1 METFRH
7 KAKSSG
13 LYFLS
18 NSIVTFAEGPNR
30 SQKTASCDLCVN
42 VVRIIPFCSIF
53 QDNSPQIFLF
63 YYLCLSFF
71 LFEIMQI
78 QEILDHRIMVLD
90 GAMGTMIQQYGLS
103 ESDFRGERFA
113 DITALQKGNN
123 DLLCLT
129 RPQIISAIHEAYL
142 DAGADIIET
151 NTFNAN
157 RISMSDYDMQSVVA
171 EINFEAARLARNVA
185 DNYSAKTPDKP
196 RFVAGSVGPTNKTCS
211 MSPDVNDPALRTLT
225 FDDLT
230 DAYREQIAAL
240 IDGGVDLLLFETIF
254 DTLNAKAA
262 LYAAEEVMQEKGKHL
277 PIMLSV
283 TLSDKGGRTLSGQT
297 LDAFLSSVR
306 HARLLSVGLNCSFGA
321 RDMKPFLKQ
330 LSETAPYYISAYPN
344 AGLPN
349 RFGQYDETPETMALQ
364 IKEFIDEQLVNI
376 VGGCCGTTPEH
387 IAAIARLAAGKQPR
401 RPHVQRPML
410 SLSGLEVLNVVPE
423 NNFIHVGER
432 CNVAGSRKFLRL
444 ISEKN
449 YDEAL
454 EIARKQVADGAQ
466 IIDINMDDA
475 MLDAHDEMVTFLN
488 RIASEPDICRVP
500 VMIDSSKWPVILAGL
515 KCVQGKCIVN
525 SISLKEGEATFLAHA
540 REIHRLGA
548 AMVVMA
554 FDETGQADSYAR
566 KIAVCQRAYTLLTR
580 EGIDP
585 NDIIFDPNVLAL
597 ATGIDEHLN
606 YGADFIAAVKWIK
619 ENLPGAKVSGGISN
633 LSFSFRGNNY
643 IREAMHA
650 VFLFHAI
657 QAGMDMAIVNPATS
671 VTYTDIPEEL
681 LCRIEDVIF
690 NRRPDATERLIEAAE
705 SHKGQTT
712 QQQPQTGQ
720 GDPRD
725 LMSLDERLEYALVKG
740 VSDRLDAD
748 LHEALAVYG
757 SAVKIIEGP
766 LMNGMNRVG
775 QLFGEGKM
783 FLPQVVKTA
792 RTMKQAVAILQPYI
806 PVQKESGRK
815 NGKFLLA
822 TVKGD
827 VHDIGKNIVAVVL
840 GCNNYDIIDLGVMVP
855 TEIIIETALR
865 EKVDIIGVSGLI
877 TPSLEEMCHIA
888 EAMEKAGLKIPLMV
902 GGATTSKLHTAVK
915 IAPRYSGPVI
925 HTRDAAQIP
934 VVAAQWLNEQTRESF
949 LRELHREQ
957 EELRRS
963 VETRQEPLLSY
974 AEANAQAFT
983 ADWTHYTPTVPQMP
997 GERRELKL
1005 SIQEVRPCIN
1015 WKYFLH
1021 TWRLTGNASPLDG
1034 CCQHCMTQLPH
1045 ITPEEP
1051 DKAQETERLLDDAAS
1066 WLDQLEK
1073 EDDTMFLQARFGIFA
1088 AHSNGNRIVLHTAE
1102 GDVVIP
1108 CLRQQKTKPE
1118 GAYLA
1123 LPDFV
1128 MPQNQENRTDY
1139 VGAFVVTISQGL
1151 AAKIEQL
1158 KQGDDHY
1165 AALLLQSLCD
1175 RLAEAATEWLHYR
1188 IRTRYWGYM
1197 PMEKPH
1203 VPSLLSQHYQGIR
1216 PAVGYPSLPDQSL
1229 GFTLDTLLDFAKA
1242 GVTVTENGALYPSS
1256 TVTGLLIAHPQAS
1269 YFHIGVIDN
1278 EQRKIYCRERGYSLE
1293 ESYKWLSLS

>member
-1 METFRH
+1 
-7 KAKSSG
+7 
-13 LYFLS
+13 
-18 NSIVTFAEGPNR
+18 
-30 SQKTASCDLCVN
+30 
-42 VVRIIPFCSIF
+42 
-53 QDNSPQIFLF
+53 
-63 YYLCLSFF
+63 
-71 LFEIMQI
+71 MQI

-90 GAMGTMIQQYGLS
+90 GAMGTMIQQYGLT

-113 DITALQKGNN
+113 DIDTLQKGNN

-129 RPQIISAIHEAYL
+129 RPQIISAIHQAYL

-157 RISMSDYDMQSVVA
+157 RISMSDYAMEAVVS
-171 EINFEAARLARNVA
+171 EINFEAARLARTVA
-185 DNYSAKTPDKP
+185 DRYTGMTPEKP

-225 FDDLT
+225 FDNLAE
-230 DAYREQIAAL
+230 AYREQIAAL

-254 DTLNAKAA
+254 DTLNVKAA
-262 LYAAEEVMQEKGKHL
+262 LYAAEEVMQEKGKQL
-277 PIMLSV
+277 PVMLSV
-283 TLSDKGGRTLSGQT
+283 TLSDSGGRTLSGQT
-297 LDAFLSSVR
+297 LDAFLTSVQ

-321 RDMKPFLKQ
+321 RDMKPFLEQ
-330 LSETAPYYISAYPN
+330 LAETAPYYISAYPN

-349 RFGQYDETPETMALQ
+349 RFGQYDETPETMAAQ
-364 IKEFIDEQLVNI
+364 IKTFIDERLVNI
-376 VGGCCGTTPEH
+376 VGGCCGTTPAH
-387 IAAIARLAAGKQPR
+387 IAAIARLSNGMPPH
-401 RPHVQRPML
+401 RPQSKKSRL
-410 SLSGLEVLNVVPE
+410 SLSGLEALHVVPE

-444 ISEKN
+444 ISEKK

-488 RIASEPDICRVP
+488 LVASEPDICRVP

-540 REIHRLGA
+540 REIHKLGA

-554 FDETGQADSYAR
+554 FDETGQADSYDR
-566 KIAVCQRAYTLLTR
+566 KIAVCRRAYELLVR

-657 QAGMDMAIVNPATS
+657 QAGMDMAIVNPATN

-681 LCRIEDVIF
+681 LGRIEDVIF

-705 SHKGQTT
+705 SLKDATAQQSSQTV
-712 QQQPQTGQ
+712 Q

-725 LMSLDERLEYALVKG
+725 LMSIDERLEYALVKG
-740 VSDRLDAD
+740 IGDRLEAD
-748 LHEALAVYG
+748 LHEALTHYG

-806 PVQKESGRK
+806 PVQKESQRK

-855 TEIIIETALR
+855 TETIIETAIR
-865 EKVDIIGVSGLI
+865 EQVDIIGVSGLI

-934 VVAAQWLNEQTRESF
+934 VVAAQWLNEQTREAF
-949 LRELHREQ
+949 VTNLRREQ
-957 EELRRS
+957 EALRRS
-963 VETRQEPLLSY
+963 VENPQETLLSY
-974 AEANAQAFT
+974 SEANAQAFM

-997 GERRELKL
+997 GEKRDVKL
-1005 SIQEVRPCIN
+1005 SIQEIRPYIN

-1021 TWRLTGNASPLDG
+1021 TWRLTGNTSPDDG
-1034 CCQHCMTQLPH
+1034 CCQHCKTQLPA
-1045 ITPEEP
+1045 IAPEERT
-1051 DKAQETERLLDDAAS
+1051 KSQETDRLLNDAAA
-1066 WLDQLEK
+1066 WLDWLEK
-1073 EDDTMFLQARFGIFA
+1073 ESDTMYMQARFGIFA
-1088 AHSNGNRIVLHTAE
+1088 ANSDGNRIVLQTDKGE
-1102 GDVVIP
+1102 VVIP
-1108 CLRQQKTKPE
+1108 CLRQQKIKPE
-1118 GAYLA
+1118 GAYFA
-1123 LPDFV
+1123 LSDFV
-1128 MPQNQENRTDY
+1128 LPQNAEKRTDY
-1139 VGAFVVTISQGL
+1139 VGAFVVTVSQGL
-1151 AAKIEQL
+1151 AAQIEQF
-1158 KQGDDHY
+1158 KTDDDHY
-1165 AALLLQSLCD
+1165 ASLLLQSLCD

-1203 VPSLLSQHYQGIR
+1203 APSLLAQHYQGIR

-1229 GFTLDTLLDFAKA
+1229 CFTLDRLLDFTKV
-1242 GVTVTENGALYPSS
+1242 GVTVTENGALSPSS
-1256 TVTGLLIAHPQAS
+1256 TVTGLLIAHPQAT
-1269 YFHIGVIDN
+1269 YFHIGTIDD
-1278 EQRKIYCRERGYSLE
+1278 EQRQIYCRERGFE
-1293 ESYKWLSLS
+1293 VDESYKWLALS